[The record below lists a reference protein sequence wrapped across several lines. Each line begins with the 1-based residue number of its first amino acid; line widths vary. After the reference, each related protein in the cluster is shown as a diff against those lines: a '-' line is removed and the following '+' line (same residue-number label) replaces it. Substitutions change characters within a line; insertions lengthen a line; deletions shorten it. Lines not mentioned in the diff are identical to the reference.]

1 MFLPHPPLI
10 VNLYIHSYGWKA
22 MKVFEEIRTKNR
34 EGMVVAALPF
44 YSGFGAA
51 VIGCYASIPLVFDRT
66 LVEWFNARFVT
77 ADMPPE
83 QDLETFLEVGAA

>member
-1 MFLPHPPLI
+1 
-10 VNLYIHSYGWKA
+10 